1 MYTDHREN
9 LKRYVVREL
18 GEKHYVVRIFNEQG
32 GALLLRNDTVEVVT
46 VPEANRTL
54 EETHSLPPWVRY
66 SFFS

>member
-1 MYTDHREN
+1 MRDA
-9 LKRYVVREL
+9 

-32 GALLLRNDTVEVVT
+32 SALLLRNDTVEVVT

-66 SFFS
+66 SFFF